1 MAKGYWLINSTV
13 TNPEGFAEY
22 AKAVVPWIHSIGG
35 RIIAK
40 DLKSDIRE
48 GICGHL
54 GVIIEFPS
62 KQDAQKAYE
71 APEYQEVMKLRLSH
85 SSGSTLS
92 IIEGLI

>member
-22 AKAVVPWIHSIGG
+22 AKAVVPWIHSVGG

-48 GICGHL
+48 GIGGHL

-85 SSGSTLS
+85 SSGTTLS

>member
-1 MAKGYWLINSTV
+1 ML
-13 TNPEGFAEY
+13 
-22 AKAVVPWIHSIGG
+22 WIHSVGG

-40 DLKSDIRE
+40 DLKSDIPE
-48 GICGHL
+48 GIGWHL

-71 APEYQEVMKLRLSH
+71 DPEYQEVMKLRLSH
-85 SSGSTLS
+85 SSGTTLS